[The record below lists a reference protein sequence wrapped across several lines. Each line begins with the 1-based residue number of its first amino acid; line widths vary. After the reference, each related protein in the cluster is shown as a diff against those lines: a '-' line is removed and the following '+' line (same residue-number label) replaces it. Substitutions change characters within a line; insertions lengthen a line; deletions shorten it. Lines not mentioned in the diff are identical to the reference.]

1 MEGFL
6 PGPSAEAGR
15 GAGQRLPAGG
25 PAPASSPRER
35 GDVAGP
41 RDRRRHGAS
50 SRRGGLHDVP
60 PSPAHL
66 RRSRFRRGRRPRRPR
81 SAGRRRGQLHDGFT
95 VGIVELDDQGR
106 FWDRRQLR
114 ALEAEVLG
122 QAGGPE
128 DPGVVLT
135 VFVHGWRHD
144 ARVCDA
150 NLACFRELLRRISLD
165 QREAL
170 AARGGDARPRA
181 VIGVFVGWRGLS
193 SKAWPLEQLSFLG
206 RKNAAL
212 RVGAGDTTELLTRL
226 DRLRLVLNGAK
237 RDASRLV
244 VLGHSLGGTVV
255 YEALSSIFKSRL
267 AADWPGVDVNGAS
280 RVIRGFG
287 DLVVLVNPAFEAERW
302 RPIHELAS
310 SYADFSRRQRPV
322 LVVVGS
328 ETDSATGTW
337 FPLGQWAATVLSR
350 TRDKEQRAALRTAI
364 ANYEPFVTHRLSR
377 ADLPPGGAGPRA
389 PTPRVRGCLCDLP
402 CDATPV
408 DDGHHLLA
416 APAPPTSVPDGPDS
430 GWIGQPCEPYRRLG
444 PLALECKAPG
454 RRGNPFLV
462 VRAAPEVLHEHGGF
476 FNPYFVSFLRRLL
489 IDATAGTTTPEDL
502 SPASR

>member
-1 MEGFL
+1 MNGSTTPARAAAIAIALLVALGCTTPHRAWRTSVAPVSVADGDLQDRVRRAAIATSSIERHEGF
-6 PGPSAEAGR
+6 SI
-15 GAGQRLPAGG
+15 
-25 PAPASSPRER
+25 
-35 GDVAGP
+35 
-41 RDRRRHGAS
+41 
-50 SRRGGLHDVP
+50 
-60 PSPAHL
+60 
-66 RRSRFRRGRRPRRPR
+66 
-81 SAGRRRGQLHDGFT
+81 
-95 VGIVELDDQGR
+95 GIVELDDQGR

-135 VFVHGWRHD
+135 IFVHGWRHD
-144 ARVCDA
+144 ASVCDA
-150 NLACFRELLRRISLD
+150 NVACFRELVRRIALD

-170 AARGGDARPRA
+170 AARGGDTRPRA

-193 SKAWPLEQLSFLG
+193 STAWPLEQLSFLG

-212 RVGAGDTTELLTRL
+212 RVGAGDMTELLTRL

-237 RDASRLV
+237 RDASRVV

-255 YEALSSIFKSRL
+255 YEALSSVFKNRL

-310 SYADFSRRQRPV
+310 SYADFARRQRPV

-377 ADLPPGGAGPRA
+377 ADLPPGEAGPRA
-389 PTPRVRGCLCDLP
+389 PAPRVTGCRCELP
-402 CDATPV
+402 CDAMPV

-416 APAPPTSVPDGPDS
+416 ATAPPSTFADGPDD
-430 GWIGQPCEPYRRLG
+430 GWIGQPCEAYRRLG
-444 PLALECKAPG
+444 PLALECRAPG

-462 VRAAPEVLHEHGGF
+462 VRAAPDVLHEHGGF
-476 FNPYFVSFLRRLL
+476 FNPYFISFLRRLL

-502 SPASR
+502 TPTNR